1 MLLINLPPELLQLI
15 LLYSSTPSFV
25 QWIRTCHT
33 LFDLAAESRD
43 VITHHMDNI
52 STGKLVLS
60 CGTVSTQEL
69 FLIFRRRAA
78 ASLQGV
84 SITADRRDYY
94 FPTASVDVGASC
106 LTSKNDHNI
115 ALVRRGASS
124 VQVYEVSQG
133 QIKLRRVLD
142 LECKDESTSRPLR
155 TAFDELNNMYVLFS
169 IEESSRK
176 FSDPSNPCQ
185 EPSAAGDVTA
195 TSSLTRV
202 RLSALTSPHDS
213 WDIGEMISGDSSKE
227 AKPGRPI
234 SMAAQG
240 GNKVSIAWDSGA
252 CIDHAKYTSVA
263 LYTLLEGDWSLP
275 PVIPRLIFRQTERL
289 IACTPMT

>member
-1 MLLINLPPELLQLI
+1 
-15 LLYSSTPSFV
+15 
-25 QWIRTCHT
+25 
-33 LFDLAAESRD
+33 
-43 VITHHMDNI
+43 
-52 STGKLVLS
+52 
-60 CGTVSTQEL
+60 
-69 FLIFRRRAA
+69 
-78 ASLQGV
+78 
-84 SITADRRDYY
+84 
-94 FPTASVDVGASC
+94 
-106 LTSKNDHNI
+106 
-115 ALVRRGASS
+115 
-124 VQVYEVSQG
+124 
-133 QIKLRRVLD
+133 
-142 LECKDESTSRPLR
+142 
-155 TAFDELNNMYVLFS
+155 
-169 IEESSRK
+169 
-176 FSDPSNPCQ
+176 
-185 EPSAAGDVTA
+185 VTA

-202 RLSALTSPHDS
+202 RLSALASPHDS